1 MAEAAAAPQLDT
13 DLPKAVIKRIVK
25 TKLDALG
32 EGNIQLHKD
41 ATLALAESAKVL
53 INFLTV
59 TSNDICKEKK
69 RQTISADDVL
79 QALED
84 LDFSDMVA
92 PLQVALDGARRRA
105 AGRAR
110 TAALLTL
117 THRLAEGCLLG
128 QRPGGRGRSSRRL
141 KAEQGPPPKVRP
153 ARPCCCRPAPCARSV
168 PAGYQGEEQEA
179 GRGH

>member
-1 MAEAAAAPQLDT
+1 MAEAAAAASASGAQLDT

-25 TKLDALG
+25 TKLEALG

-84 LDFSDMVA
+84 LDFTDLVA
-92 PLQVALDGARRRA
+92 PLQVALDAYRQATKEKTKKRAEANKKRKEREGPEATAGGEGGDAA
-105 AGRAR
+105 AGQDQQRG
-110 TAALLTL
+110 AA
-117 THRLAEGCLLG
+117 
-128 QRPGGRGRSSRRL
+128 GGGGE
-141 KAEQGPPPKVRP
+141 A
-153 ARPCCCRPAPCARSV
+153 
-168 PAGYQGEEQEA
+168 GEEEEEEQQQQQEEDEA
-179 GRGH
+179 MDE